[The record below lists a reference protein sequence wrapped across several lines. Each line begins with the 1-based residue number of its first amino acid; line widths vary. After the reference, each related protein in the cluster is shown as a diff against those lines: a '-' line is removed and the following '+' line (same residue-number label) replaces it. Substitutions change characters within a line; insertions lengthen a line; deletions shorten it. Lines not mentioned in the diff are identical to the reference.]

1 MEKLLQVKGL
11 EKVYGTNK
19 GNALRAVAG
28 VSFDIEKGEFVS
40 IMGPSGSGKTTLVNC
55 ISTIDRPTSGE
66 VLLEGKSIWGMK
78 NKELAKFRSQSLGF
92 IFQESNLLDTLTCQ
106 ENIALPLTIA
116 RHNPAEIKK
125 RVEDKARYLGIE
137 SILNSF
143 PYQVSGGQAQRVS
156 AARALIANPSLVIAD
171 EPTGALDSKNS
182 ATLLESLTKINQEDM
197 ATILMVT
204 HDVFAAS
211 WSHRVLFLRDG
222 RLYTQLVKGDMSRS
236 QFFQEIMSVVGVI
249 GGGSDVIR

>member
-1 MEKLLQVKGL
+1 M
-11 EKVYGTNK
+11 
-19 GNALRAVAG
+19 
-28 VSFDIEKGEFVS
+28 
-40 IMGPSGSGKTTLVNC
+40 
-55 ISTIDRPTSGE
+55 
-66 VLLEGKSIWGMK
+66 
-78 NKELAKFRSQSLGF
+78 
-92 IFQESNLLDTLTCQ
+92 
-106 ENIALPLTIA
+106 
-116 RHNPAEIKK
+116 
-125 RVEDKARYLGIE
+125 
-137 SILNSF
+137 
-143 PYQVSGGQAQRVS
+143 S